1 LEAGGASPSGLN
13 LATVAELPDGAID
26 RASPVPFYFQ
36 LSSLFEEEIV
46 AGRWEPGFRVPSE
59 SDLCAR
65 YGLSRTTVR
74 QALARLVQEGLVS
87 REKGRGTFVSDTRPR
102 TWMIQ
107 SVDGFFG
114 EQLSLSGRTVTSQ
127 TLRLER
133 ARLPTWA
140 CDVLGQPS
148 GSWGAVLERVRSVD
162 GLVFLYVLNCLPD
175 FVTQAV
181 IGLRADESLY
191 HRLAEQGGVS
201 VMGGHR
207 SLEAVSAGTKLAK
220 LLEIESGG
228 SLAYIESLSWDELD
242 RPVDCY
248 RAWLRTDRMRVEF
261 AVSTGWGLQTSASH
275 LTTSILA

>member
-1 LEAGGASPSGLN
+1 M
-13 LATVAELPDGAID
+13 
-26 RASPVPFYFQ
+26 
-36 LSSLFEEEIV
+36 
-46 AGRWEPGFRVPSE
+46 AGRWEPGLRLPSE
-59 SDLCAR
+59 GDLCAR

-74 QALARLVQEGLVS
+74 QALARLEQEGLVS
-87 REKGRGTFVSDTRPR
+87 REKGRGTFVRDTRPR

-133 ARLPTWA
+133 EGLPIWA
-140 CDVLGQPS
+140 CDALAQPP
-148 GSWGAVLERVRSVD
+148 GSWGTVLERLRSVD
-162 GLVFLYVLNCLPD
+162 GLVFLYVVNCLPD

-181 IGLRADESLY
+181 DGLQPEESLY
-191 HRLAEQGGVS
+191 HRLAERAGVS

-207 SLEAVSAGTKLAK
+207 SLEAVGAGPELAK
-220 LLEIESGG
+220 LLEVESGS
-228 SLAYIESLSWDELD
+228 SLAYIESRSWDELE

-261 AVSTGWGLQTSASH
+261 AVSAGRGSQPSWSQPMAQVR
-275 LTTSILA
+275 A